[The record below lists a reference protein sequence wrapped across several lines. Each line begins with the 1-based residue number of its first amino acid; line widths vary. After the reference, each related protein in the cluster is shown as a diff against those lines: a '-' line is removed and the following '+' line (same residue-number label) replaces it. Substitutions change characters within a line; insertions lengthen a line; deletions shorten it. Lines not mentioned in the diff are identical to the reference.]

1 MRSTSYGEQGIE
13 KHPEKGSTLGI
24 WGGPGHLL
32 LDDSGLA
39 SWHVPSQQNPGPAS
53 LEKVTTATTWV
64 KMAPMQ
70 KTKKVNSRSSRWRV
84 TDSQKKLGKFLSVHP
99 GIEKISNKSRVL

>member
-32 LDDSGLA
+32 LDDLGLA
-39 SWHVPSQQNPGPAS
+39 SWHVPSQQNPGSAS
-53 LEKVTTATTWV
+53 LEKVT
-64 KMAPMQ
+64 
-70 KTKKVNSRSSRWRV
+70 SSHHMGE
-84 TDSQKKLGKFLSVHP
+84 DGASADNKEGKFK
-99 GIEKISNKSRVL
+99 KIQADGGSRIARKNWGNSNQCTQG